1 MIGSFPYLNP
11 TPRRGSLLISICT
24 TSNYRTSRWN
34 HSMRWI
40 RMNTSASMLPIV
52 HDEIQGEEV
61 WKMSVDLQDPRG
73 SRRIS
78 LRAYDCP
85 WLEKKQNC
93 ITYNHHAYTHHT
105 SIRSIWIWKPLQD
118 TMYRVDEISTS

>member
-1 MIGSFPYLNP
+1 MVDSFPYLNP
-11 TPRRGSLLISICT
+11 IPKRGLSPISIYT
-24 TSNYRTSRWN
+24 ILNYRTSRWN
-34 HSMRWI
+34 HSMHWI
-40 RMNTSASMLPIV
+40 RMNMSVSTLPTV

-105 SIRSIWIWKPLQD
+105 SIWSIWIWKPLQD